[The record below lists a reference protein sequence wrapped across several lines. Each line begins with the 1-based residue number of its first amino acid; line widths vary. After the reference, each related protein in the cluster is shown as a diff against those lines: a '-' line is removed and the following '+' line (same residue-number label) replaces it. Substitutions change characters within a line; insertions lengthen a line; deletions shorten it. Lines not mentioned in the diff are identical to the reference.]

1 MKRFTNQEFNEFMRE
16 RTKQFALQMIE
27 LSDRL
32 PNKESARVINR
43 QLLRSATSVA
53 ANFRAA
59 CRGRSKAEF
68 YSKVCIVVEEADETQ
83 FWLDL
88 LVDSKLVDNQI
99 PDVKKLI
106 NEASE
111 ILAVTTSIKNK
122 LKQYSNGKTSEI
134 PKDE

>member
-1 MKRFTNQEFNEFMRE
+1 MERLSNQDFNEKMRE
-16 RTKQFALQMIE
+16 RTKQFALQVIA
-27 LSDRL
+27 LSDKF

-83 FWLDL
+83 FWLEML
-88 LVDSKLVDNQI
+88 LDSKLILNMHSEI
-99 PDVKKLI
+99 IKLI
-106 NEASE
+106 SEISE
-111 ILAVTTSIKNK
+111 ILAIVTSIKNK
-122 LKQYSNGKTSEI
+122 LYQNNETVKK
-134 PKDE
+134 